1 VKLVLREQKGP
12 KGLPGLPGHKVKP
25 VRWGRKGLLV
35 KQGLKDLPVNPVPV
49 DRKGH
54 KAKRARWGHKGLL
67 VKLVPPGRKAPRA
80 HVDRLV
86 R

>member
-1 VKLVLREQKGP
+1 M
-12 KGLPGLPGHKVKP
+12 KP
-25 VRWGRKGLLV
+25 D
-35 KQGLKDLPVNPVPV
+35 LKDPPVNPVPV